1 VEDLGVVL
9 LSRDYHNSVR
19 KQLPD
24 KTKSEMTVALLRM
37 LEDNKFVY
45 LTRFKMEKDLTGEPV
60 SRKLV

>member
-1 VEDLGVVL
+1 MEDPGVAL
-9 LSRDYHNSVR
+9 LSRDYHDSVL

-37 LEDNKFVY
+37 LEDNKFVH
-45 LTRFKMEKDLTGEPV
+45 LTRFKMEKHLTGEPV